1 MGELIGKVLV
11 AVLIV
16 LLGPTAAVVASQD
29 SIPGDRTY
37 PIKRG
42 LENVV
47 IGLASVSPRGKA
59 FFSKDFSKRRFK
71 ETIALAKQGKAATS
85 SLPELVSQ
93 TQIASLDIQK
103 ISDTSVK
110 KQYAKDLSKQID
122 EYQSGLDK
130 LHAVP
135 KPVEKTPDPYVAAS
149 RKLEKIKQELVS
161 VAGLPNIPSRKVYEQ
176 ASGSGFL
183 VEQER
188 FPEATSSGSVFRRED
203 KDSSGSGNRRD
214 TRD

>member
-1 MGELIGKVLV
+1 MGELLGKVLV

-16 LLGPTAAVVASQD
+16 LLGPTTAVVASQD

-71 ETIALAKQGKAATS
+71 ETIAMAKQGKAATS

-93 TQIASLDIQK
+93 TQTASLDIQK
-103 ISDTSVK
+103 ISDTNVK

-130 LHAVP
+130 LQAVP
-135 KPVEKTPDPYVAAS
+135 KPVEKIPDPYVTAS
-149 RKLEKIKQELVS
+149 KELEKIKQELTS
-161 VAGLPNIPSRKVYEQ
+161 FAGLPNIPSRRVYKQ

-183 VEQER
+183 VEQ
-188 FPEATSSGSVFRRED
+188 
-203 KDSSGSGNRRD
+203 
-214 TRD
+214 